1 MTLQAS
7 YIGEPQLLGHFDVD
21 LNCPLD
27 MAREFLRRAF
37 WKELNERVGSAFDYV
52 QQGTAVLEQEE
63 ATMKLRDVTP
73 QRLNSLSR
81 ELEYSLTLCASMTRE
96 KTVLDSQTPATKSK
110 GDLFHNSTQ
119 VGTKRIAALS

>member
-1 MTLQAS
+1 
-7 YIGEPQLLGHFDVD
+7 
-21 LNCPLD
+21 

-110 GDLFHNSTQ
+110 GDLFHSSTQ